1 MLYNCVTG
9 GGCVVTLTFVF
20 FGHSGWMSWV
30 CHFVLIERFSR
41 YKMCILMWSVPLRT
55 FCRYGFG
62 CEMAEESGDVSDW
75 WRM

>member
-1 MLYNCVTG
+1 MTERI
-9 GGCVVTLTFVF
+9 TLTFVF
-20 FGHSGWMSWV
+20 FWGIVVGCLWG
-30 CHFVLIERFSR
+30 CYFALIKRFSQN
-41 YKMCILMWSVPLRT
+41 KMRILMWFVPLRT